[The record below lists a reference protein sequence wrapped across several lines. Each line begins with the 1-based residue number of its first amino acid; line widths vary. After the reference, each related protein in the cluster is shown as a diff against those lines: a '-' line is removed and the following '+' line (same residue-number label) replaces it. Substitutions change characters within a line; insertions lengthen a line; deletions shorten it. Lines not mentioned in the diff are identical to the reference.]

1 MDKNNE
7 NNKFGSIFSNINAV
21 LNNRKKESSK
31 TYFKKPTLKSILL
44 TISLVVVVAIFYF
57 QYLSDFH
64 VDVTNMNNT
73 QVYINI
79 CKHKKHFCNLK
90 INLKVKQKIYFLVN

>member
-57 QYLSDFH
+57 QYLSVFH

-79 CKHKKHFCNLK
+79 CLMF
-90 INLKVKQKIYFLVN
+90 VFLSIQVSSDQITLQLNMLV

>member
-1 MDKNNE
+1 MDKHNE

-31 TYFKKPTLKSILL
+31 TYLKKPTLKSILL

-57 QYLSDFH
+57 QYLSVFH

-79 CKHKKHFCNLK
+79 
-90 INLKVKQKIYFLVN
+90 